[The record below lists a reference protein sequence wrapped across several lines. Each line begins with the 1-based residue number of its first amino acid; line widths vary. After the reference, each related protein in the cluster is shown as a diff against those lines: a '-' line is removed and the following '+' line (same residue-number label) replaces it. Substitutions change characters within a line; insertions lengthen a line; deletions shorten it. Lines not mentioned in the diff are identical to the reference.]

1 MAKSIDVSDVNIYY
15 GDFLAVQGVN
25 MTIRAGAVTASSVRR
40 AAASRPSFAPST
52 GCTR

>member
-25 MTIRAGAVTASSVRR
+25 MTVRAGAVTAR
-40 AAASRPSFAPST
+40 ARMLMLTP
-52 GCTR
+52 CTARKSP